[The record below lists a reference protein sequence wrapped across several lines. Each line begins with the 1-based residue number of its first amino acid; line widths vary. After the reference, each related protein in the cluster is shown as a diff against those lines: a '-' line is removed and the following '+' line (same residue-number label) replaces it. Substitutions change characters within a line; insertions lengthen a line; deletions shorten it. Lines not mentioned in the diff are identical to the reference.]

1 MEGFVRHPPPIL
13 FRAATLLGC
22 VALLLGVAGVFYFGS
37 RAPSWR
43 ETLPVDAA
51 TVLVRGISDEGD
63 GADERD
69 IRVEA
74 VWRDAD
80 ESQHSET
87 GVRGVESGF
96 WHFRKVPDGLPLRL
110 RIYAGDD
117 TLLHEQH
124 AILSRG
130 AGFEVVVR
138 E

>member
-1 MEGFVRHPPPIL
+1 MEGFVRQPPPIL

-22 VALLLGVAGVFYFGS
+22 VALLLGVAGIFYFGN

-51 TVLVRGISDEGD
+51 TVLVRGIGD
-63 GADERD
+63 GDD
-69 IRVEA
+69 VRVEA
-74 VWRDAD
+74 IWHDAD
-80 ESQHSET
+80 ASRHSEA
-87 GVRGVESGF
+87 GVRGEESGF
-96 WHFRKVPDGLPLRL
+96 WHFRNVPDGLPLRL
-110 RIYAGDD
+110 RIYRGEEV
-117 TLLHEQH
+117 LLHEQH

>member
-1 MEGFVRHPPPIL
+1 MEGHVRQAPPVL

-22 VALLLGVAGVFYFGS
+22 VALLLGVAGVFYFGG

-51 TVLVRGISDEGD
+51 TVLVRGIPDEEGSADD
-63 GADERD
+63 GN

-74 VWRDAD
+74 IWRDAD
-80 ESQHSET
+80 ESQHSEA

-110 RIYAGDD
+110 RIYRGDD

-138 E
+138 D